1 MRSDAAAVAVRL
13 RAIALRALVIVNSGL
28 AAGFA
33 FSEVRHLTTA
43 GSSLIS
49 DFTVFCTGW
58 TLILQHRAAALYD
71 EAAQRATQQALLHG
85 MHFEGGLMAF
95 LNPPHA
101 ALASTP
107 VGWLADRAGEQTAF
121 VVWSA
126 CTIAVLALLVRR
138 LCAAWGGTDRRQ
150 RWLIALAVLAFHPV
164 FCAIKQGQTSIL
176 LALAVLSL
184 YQAAEEDRAW
194 AGGAWLLVLTIKPQL
209 VPMLVVYLAAR
220 RSWRPLWCGGALI
233 AASAGVTAIVLG
245 PSVWID
251 YLRHV
256 RPLEQFWGTGTPD
269 YMLNLRGGLTRLF
282 GLDAHVSIDAISD
295 FAWLAAMAITG
306 ALLFTRRLQ
315 DRSDR
320 RPAYAFVVA
329 TMLATNPHVFVH
341 DVVIWTVPLVL
352 FAASRRDAGARWQGF
367 ARFAL
372 LWPLLFAVG
381 GFFDVKST
389 ALTLIDPRIWALAA
403 ATCVIGSAWW
413 STSRQRGAPAWR
425 LPAAAPLG
433 ARALSLVTLL
443 VIACFL
449 ARTAPDADL
458 WGHLTFGRDIVR
470 SGGVH
475 GADPYSFASDR
486 AWINHEWLAEVVMWM
501 AYSAAGAAGLVALK
515 LALACGAGAA
525 LLATWRGYA
534 LRPATRDG
542 LLFLAALGTWPL
554 LATIRPQAFS
564 VCLFAMLLFVLERA
578 RSGAVRSLWALP
590 ILFAIWVN
598 VHGGWIVGAAALAI
612 VVACSWFD
620 AAWTAR
626 RRDLLLAA
634 AIASALATV
643 CNPYGVSML
652 GFLAETV
659 RPGRTDI
666 LEWQPATRVPIVG
679 LLLWLVPTT
688 MAAWQMWSQR
698 RRPAPGA
705 LLVMVLL
712 SIGSFRVIRLVGFYA
727 LAVAF
732 LIVPSVR
739 VRTSDEDDAATLPAR
754 VWAQHALVSAA
765 LVVAAVAMFGRT
777 LVMDAEWL
785 PEREAT
791 VFVKTHAITGRMLTW
806 FDYGEFAIWHFSPAL
821 RVSMD
826 GRRETVYSDEIRD
839 RHFRIYTNAPD
850 ALDEVAR
857 LDPDYVWLPARFP
870 VVARLESAGW
880 HEVFTGSRSV
890 ILARRTPA
898 AIANAFDVAP
908 AQRTF
913 PGP

>member
-1 MRSDAAAVAVRL
+1 MRSVAAAMMARL
-13 RAIALRALVIVNSGL
+13 RAVALRALVIVNGGL

-33 FSEVRHLTTA
+33 LSEFRHLATPA
-43 GSSLIS
+43 SSLIS

-101 ALASTP
+101 ALASAP

-121 VVWSA
+121 VIWSV
-126 CTIAVLALLVRR
+126 CTIAILALLVRG
-138 LCAAWGGTDRRQ
+138 LCAAWGGTDRQQ
-150 RWLIALAVLAFHPV
+150 RWMIALAVLAFHPV

-176 LALAVLSL
+176 LALAVLGL
-184 YQAAEEDRAW
+184 YRAAEDDRAW
-194 AGGAWLLVLTIKPQL
+194 TGGAWLLVLTIKPQL

-220 RSWRPLWCGGALI
+220 RSWRLLWCGGALI
-233 AASAGVTAIVLG
+233 AASAVVTAIVLG

-256 RPLEQFWGTGTPD
+256 RPLEQFWGTGTPE
-269 YMLNLRGGLTRLF
+269 YMLNARGALTRLF
-282 GLDAHVSIDAISD
+282 GFDAHVSVDAVSD
-295 FAWLAAMAITG
+295 VAWLAAMAVTG
-306 ALLFTRRLQ
+306 ALLFTRRVHEQ
-315 DRSDR
+315 RDR

-329 TMLATNPHVFVH
+329 VMLATNPHVFVH
-341 DVVIWTVPLVL
+341 DAVIWAVPLVL
-352 FAASRRDAGARWQGF
+352 FAASRRDADARWQGF
-367 ARFAL
+367 AQFAL

-381 GFFDVKST
+381 GFFNVKS
-389 ALTLIDPRIWALAA
+389 APLTLIDPRIWALAA
-403 ATCVIGSAWW
+403 ATCVIASAWW
-413 STSRQRGAPAWR
+413 STSRQCEAPAWR
-425 LPAAAPLG
+425 LPRAAAVG
-433 ARALSLVTLL
+433 ARVLSFVTLL

-449 ARTAPDADL
+449 AGTAPDADL

-470 SGGVH
+470 AGAVH

-486 AWINHEWLAEVVMWM
+486 AWINHEWLAEVVMWI

-515 LALACGAGAA
+515 LALACAAGAA
-525 LLATWRGYA
+525 LLATWRAYA
-534 LRPATRDG
+534 LRSATRDG

-564 VCLFAMLLFVLERA
+564 VWLFAVLLFVLERA
-578 RSGAVRSLWALP
+578 RRGGVRWLCALP

-598 VHGGWIVGAAALAI
+598 VHGGWIIGAAALAI

-620 AAWTAR
+620 SAWTAQR
-626 RRDLLLAA
+626 RALLLAA
-634 AIASALATV
+634 AIASALATL

-652 GFLAETV
+652 GFLVETV

-688 MAAWQMWSQR
+688 MAGWQMWSQR
-698 RRPAPGA
+698 RRPAAGA
-705 LLVMVLL
+705 LLVALLL
-712 SIGSFRVIRLVGFYA
+712 SVGSFRVIRLVGFYA

-739 VRTSDEDDAATLPAR
+739 VRTADDEDTAVIPAR
-754 VWAQHALVSAA
+754 LWAQHALVSAA
-765 LVVAAVAMFGRT
+765 LVVVAVALFGRT

-826 GRRETVYSDEIRD
+826 GRRETVYSEEVRD

-870 VVARLESAGW
+870 VVPRLEAAGW
-880 HEVFTGSRSV
+880 HAVFTGSRSV
-890 ILARRTPA
+890 ILARRAPA
-898 AIANAFDVAP
+898 ALASAFELTP

>member
-1 MRSDAAAVAVRL
+1 MTSMAAAVRIRL
-13 RAIALRALVIVNSGL
+13 RAIALRALVIVNGGL

-33 FSEVRHLTTA
+33 LSEFRHLTTA

-49 DFTVFCTGW
+49 DFTVFWTGW

-121 VVWSA
+121 VMWSA
-126 CTIAVLALLVRR
+126 CTIAVLALLVRA
-138 LCAAWGGTDRRQ
+138 LCTAWGGTDRQQ
-150 RWLIALAVLAFHPV
+150 RWMIALAVLAFHPV

-184 YQAAEEDRAW
+184 YRAAEDDRPW

-209 VPMLVVYLAAR
+209 VPMLVLYLAAR
-220 RSWRPLWCGGALI
+220 RRWRLLWCGGLLI
-233 AASAGVTAIVLG
+233 AASAVVTGIVLG

-256 RPLEQFWGTGTPD
+256 RPLEQFWGTGTPE
-269 YMLNLRGGLTRLF
+269 YMLNVRGWLTRMF
-282 GLDAHVSIDAISD
+282 GVDAHVSIDAVSD
-295 FAWLAAMAITG
+295 LAWFAAMATTG
-306 ALLFTRRLQ
+306 ALLLTRRLHERR
-315 DRSDR
+315 DG

-329 TMLATNPHVFVH
+329 VMLASNPHVFVH
-341 DVVIWTVPLVL
+341 DVVIWAVPLVL
-352 FAASRRDAGARWQGF
+352 FAASRRDAGAEWQGF

-381 GFFDVKST
+381 GFFDVKS
-389 ALTLIDPRIWALAA
+389 APLALIDPRGWALAA
-403 ATCVIGSAWW
+403 AACVIASSWW
-413 STSRQRGAPAWR
+413 ATSRPCQARAWHM
-425 LPAAAPLG
+425 PGTAAVG
-433 ARALSLVTLL
+433 ARALSFIALL

-449 ARTAPDADL
+449 AGTAPDADL
-458 WGHLTFGRDIVR
+458 WGHLTFGRDILR
-470 SGGVH
+470 AGAVH

-486 AWINHEWLAEVVMWM
+486 AWINHEWLAEVVMWL
-501 AYSAAGAAGLVALK
+501 AYVAAGAAGLIALK
-515 LALACGAGAA
+515 LALACAAGAA
-525 LLATWRGYA
+525 LLATWRVYA

-542 LLFLAALGTWPL
+542 LLFLTALGTWPL
-554 LATIRPQAFS
+554 LATVRPQAFS
-564 VCLFAMLLFVLERA
+564 VCLFAILLFILERA
-578 RSGAVRSLWALP
+578 RSGSVRWLGALP
-590 ILFAIWVN
+590 IVFAVWVN

-612 VVACSWFD
+612 VVGCSWFD
-620 AAWTAR
+620 AAWTAHR
-626 RRDLLLAA
+626 RGLLLAA
-634 AIASALATV
+634 AIVAALATL

-652 GFLAETV
+652 GFLADTV

-679 LLLWLVPTT
+679 LLLWLVPTM
-688 MAAWQMWSQR
+688 MAVWQMWAQR
-698 RRPAPGA
+698 RRPALGA
-705 LLVMVLL
+705 LLVVLL
-712 SIGSFRVIRLVGFYA
+712 LSVGSFRVIRLVGFYA

-732 LIVPSVR
+732 LIIPSVR
-739 VRTSDEDDAATLPAR
+739 VPAPDDDHAVVAPAR
-754 VWAQHALVSAA
+754 LWARHALVSAA
-765 LVVAAVAMFGRT
+765 LVVVAVAMFGRT

-791 VFVKTHAITGRMLTW
+791 VFVKTHALSGRMLTW

-826 GRRETVYSDEIRD
+826 GRRETVYSDEVRE

-850 ALDEVAR
+850 ALDQVAR

-870 VVARLESAGW
+870 VVARLEAAGW
-880 HEVFTGSRSV
+880 HAVFTGSRST
-890 ILARRTPA
+890 ILSRRTPA
-898 AIANAFDVAP
+898 AIASAIEVAP